1 MIYERDSVSWN
12 ILRLA
17 QKEKIIYFQE
27 NANKSQRREIR
38 DICADLCNAV
48 KRMEAIDLRQNTKSE
63 TIILSFA
70 RELMYHCEA
79 VKSILEKGEQTSEN
93 RTIQKKADIEK
104 NLQIVRNTTY
114 PAAFYLDKIKV
125 DKMYGKP
132 IREKYCRYIRIVAV
146 AIVEYAHIRL
156 EENGIEATLQNS
168 IKEAYRI
175 LGHYVD
181 SIWNDYFSFFD
192 EKQQEEYQKPK
203 LSTEMV
209 RAIYCIFLCG
219 DTIYDVPLNT
229 GIIPQSLADERPS
242 LENQKI
248 ETVTFRNSREAK
260 IAVMNWEPHAT
271 GQLNVRLMIN
281 HSGVKV
287 DRGTRNKKWMEFMPS
302 IFSADATLDEIFDTY
317 FDDSKWDNYK
327 EDGKKIVTYTGDRVV
342 ESGRTLRFTF
352 YFVLNSDD
360 TFNLDHV
367 TSNGTELDWLQ
378 EMIILNMLNE
388 YYLGMNKTTS
398 TSVATRVES
407 EVAVSDNTV
416 WNDSENS
423 TSDYTEEDSDDEYA
437 YISGADKV
445 IDEVCGTVWD
455 GWENDDPDHPE
466 LDEITYGMVMDYLF
480 EDSTYYSWYYD
491 DTTGNVIMEGTYT
504 TFDYTMGMADEP
516 TACDVKLTF
525 TVDNDGNWFV
535 SDYSGDE
542 FDTADEFLQVAYDF
556 YYEGN
561 RLL

>member
-1 MIYERDSVSWN
+1 MK
-12 ILRLA
+12 
-17 QKEKIIYFQE
+17 QKKII
-27 NANKSQRREIR
+27 NLVATI
-38 DICADLCNAV
+38 AV
-48 KRMEAIDLRQNTKSE
+48 
-63 TIILSFA
+63 
-70 RELMYHCEA
+70 
-79 VKSILEKGEQTSEN
+79 
-93 RTIQKKADIEK
+93 
-104 NLQIVRNTTY
+104 
-114 PAAFYLDKIKV
+114 
-125 DKMYGKP
+125 
-132 IREKYCRYIRIVAV
+132 IVAIAAV
-146 AIVEYAHIRL
+146 ASGGF
-156 EENGIEATLQNS
+156 NMDS
-168 IKEAYRI
+168 IKSCG
-175 LGHYVD
+175 LSD
-181 SIWNDYFSFFD
+181 S
-192 EKQQEEYQKPK
+192 Q
-203 LSTEMV
+203 
-209 RAIYCIFLCG
+209 
-219 DTIYDVPLNT
+219 
-229 GIIPQSLADERPS
+229 
-242 LENQKI
+242 
-248 ETVTFRNSREAK
+248 
-260 IAVMNWEPHAT
+260 
-271 GQLNVRLMIN
+271 
-281 HSGVKV
+281 
-287 DRGTRNKKWMEFMPS
+287 MPS

>member
-1 MIYERDSVSWN
+1 ME
-12 ILRLA
+12 
-17 QKEKIIYFQE
+17 E
-27 NANKSQRREIR
+27 
-38 DICADLCNAV
+38 V
-48 KRMEAIDLRQNTKSE
+48 KKVPDEETGGGRQNTMKILDKREEVWEEKKKSDGWNGYHVLFTE
-63 TIILSFA
+63 TTQFLIIWEDMKKKLKIAYFATLAFLILFVVCLGGAGIWNFIESALLSAVVPIIYGLFCRDDIYLKVFDPARDQGALYLPEEMTWEEAVDVIRRGFAAPEVEQITDTADTVVFHSKKYGAYQVQNTENGLKLGILSVPSKKEENKSRYYLFGNMIYSQIISLLYP
-70 RELMYHCEA
+70 EMLSA
-79 VKSILEKGEQTSEN
+79 VQVEQEKKAVHGYLK
-93 RTIQKKADIEK
+93 QKKII
-104 NLQIVRNTTY
+104 NLVATIAVIVVI
-114 PAAFYLDKIKV
+114 A
-125 DKMYGKP
+125 
-132 IREKYCRYIRIVAV
+132 AV
-146 AIVEYAHIRL
+146 ASGGF
-156 EENGIEATLQNS
+156 NMDS
-168 IKEAYRI
+168 IKSCG
-175 LGHYVD
+175 LSD
-181 SIWNDYFSFFD
+181 S
-192 EKQQEEYQKPK
+192 Q
-203 LSTEMV
+203 
-209 RAIYCIFLCG
+209 
-219 DTIYDVPLNT
+219 
-229 GIIPQSLADERPS
+229 
-242 LENQKI
+242 
-248 ETVTFRNSREAK
+248 
-260 IAVMNWEPHAT
+260 
-271 GQLNVRLMIN
+271 
-281 HSGVKV
+281 
-287 DRGTRNKKWMEFMPS
+287 MPS

-352 YFVLNSDD
+352 YFVVNSDD

-445 IDEVCGTVWD
+445 IDEVCGTVWG

>member
-1 MIYERDSVSWN
+1 MRYTIRHFDLPLFTFEANMDSADTGLHIIKVYEENRSFLPLNLTVSEDGVERWLRHRAIPKNRAYVDALLSKVGLSLNRPLGIIAANKGLSLNDCFWVDAEGSGDTFKKVNLYDNRFSQVLAAIAFTGFAAPEVEQITDTADTVVFHSKKYGAYQVQNTENGLKLSILSVPSKKEENKSRYYLFGNMIYSQIISLLYPEMLSAVQVEQEKKAVHGY
-12 ILRLA
+12 LK
-17 QKEKIIYFQE
+17 QKKII
-27 NANKSQRREIR
+27 NLVATI
-38 DICADLCNAV
+38 AV
-48 KRMEAIDLRQNTKSE
+48 
-63 TIILSFA
+63 
-70 RELMYHCEA
+70 
-79 VKSILEKGEQTSEN
+79 
-93 RTIQKKADIEK
+93 
-104 NLQIVRNTTY
+104 IVVI
-114 PAAFYLDKIKV
+114 A
-125 DKMYGKP
+125 
-132 IREKYCRYIRIVAV
+132 AV
-146 AIVEYAHIRL
+146 ASGGF
-156 EENGIEATLQNS
+156 NMDS
-168 IKEAYRI
+168 IKSCG
-175 LGHYVD
+175 LSD
-181 SIWNDYFSFFD
+181 S
-192 EKQQEEYQKPK
+192 Q
-203 LSTEMV
+203 
-209 RAIYCIFLCG
+209 
-219 DTIYDVPLNT
+219 
-229 GIIPQSLADERPS
+229 
-242 LENQKI
+242 
-248 ETVTFRNSREAK
+248 
-260 IAVMNWEPHAT
+260 
-271 GQLNVRLMIN
+271 
-281 HSGVKV
+281 
-287 DRGTRNKKWMEFMPS
+287 MPS
-302 IFSADATLDEIFDTY
+302 IFSANATLDEIFDTY

-445 IDEVCGTVWD
+445 IDEVYGTVWD

>member
-1 MIYERDSVSWN
+1 
-12 ILRLA
+12 
-17 QKEKIIYFQE
+17 
-27 NANKSQRREIR
+27 
-38 DICADLCNAV
+38 
-48 KRMEAIDLRQNTKSE
+48 
-63 TIILSFA
+63 
-70 RELMYHCEA
+70 
-79 VKSILEKGEQTSEN
+79 
-93 RTIQKKADIEK
+93 
-104 NLQIVRNTTY
+104 
-114 PAAFYLDKIKV
+114 
-125 DKMYGKP
+125 
-132 IREKYCRYIRIVAV
+132 
-146 AIVEYAHIRL
+146 
-156 EENGIEATLQNS
+156 
-168 IKEAYRI
+168 
-175 LGHYVD
+175 
-181 SIWNDYFSFFD
+181 
-192 EKQQEEYQKPK
+192 
-203 LSTEMV
+203 
-209 RAIYCIFLCG
+209 
-219 DTIYDVPLNT
+219 
-229 GIIPQSLADERPS
+229 
-242 LENQKI
+242 
-248 ETVTFRNSREAK
+248 
-260 IAVMNWEPHAT
+260 
-271 GQLNVRLMIN
+271 
-281 HSGVKV
+281 
-287 DRGTRNKKWMEFMPS
+287 
-302 IFSADATLDEIFDTY
+302 
-317 FDDSKWDNYK
+317 
-327 EDGKKIVTYTGDRVV
+327 
-342 ESGRTLRFTF
+342 
-352 YFVLNSDD
+352 
-360 TFNLDHV
+360 
-367 TSNGTELDWLQ
+367 
-378 EMIILNMLNE
+378 MIILNMLNE